1 MASLLKRKRSR
12 ICEWL
17 PKSLFGIR
25 IRFFKTYIDCLVVHR
40 IVLIRKPL
48 ELLSIAYLNLNVNT
62 GLSAYSDNTIQCA
75 LFDTQCKL

>member
-1 MASLLKRKRSR
+1 MNGYRNLCLEFALDVLAHNA
-12 ICEWL
+12 IT
-17 PKSLFGIR
+17 
-25 IRFFKTYIDCLVVHR
+25 FFKTYIDCLIVHR

>member
-1 MASLLKRKRSR
+1 MNGYRNLCLEFALDVLAHNA
-12 ICEWL
+12 IT
-17 PKSLFGIR
+17 
-25 IRFFKTYIDCLVVHR
+25 FFKTYNDCLIVHR
-40 IVLIRKPL
+40 IVLIRKPS